1 MSSHAALDLIWSGLG
16 GAPGATAQ
24 VDFTGQ
30 GALPSIYPT
39 TDLAAASVGAAGLAL
54 ARLAG
59 HDGVVTVDRR
69 LAAFWFLSS
78 IRPLGWEAPP
88 TWDAVAGDYQG
99 ADGWIRLHTN
109 APHHRA
115 AALSVLGVAA
125 DRAGVTAAVRGWQ
138 IDALESAIVASG
150 GVAAAMRSVEAWA
163 AHPQGAAVAAEPLA
177 WIEHHPGTPYRPAD
191 PARPLAGIRV
201 LDLTRIL
208 AGPTATRFLAGCG
221 ATVLRLDPP
230 DWQEMSLAPGVTLG
244 KHCARLDLRRQR
256 EAFLALLA
264 EADVL
269 VHGYRPG
276 ALDALGLD
284 AETRRR
290 VRPGLVDVSLDAYG
304 WTGPWAGR
312 RGFDSLVQMSA
323 GIAEAGMR
331 AAGAAKPVPL
341 PAQALDHATGYMIAA
356 TVLLGLARGGLHAR
370 LSLARTAHLLQTL
383 PPAEAAPAFAPPG
396 DADYHPEPEITV
408 WGPQSRLAA
417 PLSFAGRPALSWSRA
432 AGPLGSVAAIWPE

>member
-1 MSSHAALDLIWSGLG
+1 MRSDDALALIWSGLG
-16 GAPGATAQ
+16 GAADDTSQVRFTAEGAM
-24 VDFTGQ
+24 
-30 GALPSIYPT
+30 PSVYPT
-39 TDLAAASVGAAGLAL
+39 TDLAAASIGAAGLAL
-54 ARLAG
+54 AALAG
-59 HDGVVTVDRR
+59 HRGEIAVDRR
-69 LAAFWFLSS
+69 LAAAWFLSS
-78 IRPLGWEAPP
+78 IRPQGWQVPP

-109 APHHRA
+109 APHHRR
-115 AALSVLGVAA
+115 AALAVLGTPPEREAVAE
-125 DRAGVTAAVRGWQ
+125 AVRGWP
-138 IDALESAIVASG
+138 IEALESAVVEAG
-150 GVAAAMRSVEAWA
+150 GAAAAMRSAAAWA
-163 AHPQGAAVAAEPLA
+163 AHPQGAAVAAEPLV
-177 WIEHHPGTPYRPAD
+177 WIEHHPGTPHRPAD

-230 DWQEMSLAPGVTLG
+230 DWQEMSLAPEVTLG

-256 EAFLALLA
+256 EVFLALLA
-264 EADVL
+264 DADVL

-276 ALDALGLD
+276 ALDGLGLD

-290 VRPGLVDVSLDAYG
+290 ARPGLVDVSLDAYG

-312 RGFDSLVQMSA
+312 RGFDSLIQMSS

-356 TVLLGLARGGLHAR
+356 TVLRGLAQGGLRAR
-370 LSLARTAHLLQTL
+370 LSLARTAQLLKEI
-383 PPAEAAPAFAPPG
+383 PAAEAAPAFAPLD
-396 DADYHPEPEITV
+396 DADYAAEPEHTA
-408 WGPQSRLAA
+408 WGPQARLTA
-417 PLSFAGRPALSWSRA
+417 PLRFDGKPALRWARA
-432 AGPLGSVAAIWPE
+432 AGPLGSVAALWPE